1 MQNLPDFVREDDAGP
16 SDVRSTSSMN
26 LTGWETVI
34 FQLGEEGPDSDSSTA
49 LLAP

>member
-1 MQNLPDFVREDDAGP
+1 MQKLPEFVREDDVGA
-16 SDVRSTSSMN
+16 DVRSAATVN

-34 FQLGEEGPDSDSSTA
+34 FQLGDDGPDSDSSTA

>member
-1 MQNLPDFVREDDAGP
+1 MQNLPEFVRDDDAGP
-16 SDVRSTSSMN
+16 AVVRPTAKVN

-34 FQLGEEGPDSDSSTA
+34 FQLGEEGPESDSSTA